1 MKKKLRGFIEKLQR
15 IRENKSNLSEISSS
29 KKEMNL
35 LEKVLDMHD
44 NDQPMESLGID
55 LGIYRKK
62 QHSEINNSR
71 SNDKIL
77 VNSKL
82 MNKKP
87 QKIFENASNKNFDYV
102 DGFFRQ
108 EKKIKTMPDI
118 NNENNFYNEFFT
130 NPNLL
135 KNFHENNDE
144 INEIN
149 NEDFFLKNPGSH
161 LFMAKENLSPNSNAF
176 LFNDMSENLMDSLK
190 KKIRMSPRKLS
201 YSPSSNNN

>member
-1 MKKKLRGFIEKLQR
+1 MKKKLRAFFEKLQR
-15 IRENKSNLSEISSS
+15 IRENKSNLTEISSS

-35 LEKVLDMHD
+35 LEKVLNMRD
-44 NDQPMESLGID
+44 NDQTMESLGID
-55 LGIYRKK
+55 LGVYRKK
-62 QHSEINNSR
+62 QHSELNNSG

-87 QKIFENASNKNFDYV
+87 TKIIENVLNKNFDYV
-102 DGFFRQ
+102 DSMFRQ
-108 EKKIKTMPDI
+108 EKKIKAMPEI
-118 NNENNFYNEFFT
+118 NNDNNFYNEFFA

-144 INEIN
+144 IN
-149 NEDFFLKNPGSH
+149 NEDFFLKNPGSYN

-176 LFNDMSENLMDSLK
+176 LFNDFNENLMDSLK
-190 KKIRMSPRKLS
+190 KKIRLSPRKLS